1 MKRRILSIAL
11 ATLFAVASCSED
23 DDGATQPGAGAGGV
37 GGSAGAGSGGIG
49 GTSDASAGGSAGRGG
64 SAGTAG
70 SSGTGGSGATGG
82 TNGGSGAGGTGGGSG
97 RGGTGGSGAAGASGT
112 GAVDGGGN
120 PDGASSFALTSSAF
134 TQGAMIPQRHL
145 CSTGGGQNISP
156 ALTWTAGPAGTQ
168 SYAVVMRDLDY
179 MNGFLHWVI
188 WDIPASALA
197 LPENVDH
204 TYQPAAPAGAKQA
217 PFNGS
222 VTGYYGPCSPSSV
235 NTYELT
241 VYALPNA
248 TLSGLTQQSTN
259 QQAASA
265 IVAAALASAK
275 LSGES

>member
-1 MKRRILSIAL
+1 MNCRILSIAL

-23 DDGATQPGAGAGGV
+23 DDGATQPGAGATGGA
-37 GGSAGAGSGGIG
+37 AGAGSGGVG
-49 GTSDASAGGSAGRGG
+49 GTGGSNAGGSAGSAGQGG
-64 SAGTAG
+64 SAGSTAG
-70 SSGTGGSGATGG
+70 SSGSGGGGAT
-82 TNGGSGAGGTGGGSG
+82 GGTGGGSG
-97 RGGTGGSGAAGASGT
+97 RGGTGGGGAGGGAGT
-112 GAVDGGGN
+112 GAVDGGAGQ
-120 PDGASSFALTSSAF
+120 DGASSLALTSSAF

-145 CSTGGGQNISP
+145 CSSGGGQNISP
-156 ALTWTAGPAGTQ
+156 ALTWTAGPAATQ
-168 SYAVVMRDLDY
+168 SYAVIMRDLDY

-235 NTYELT
+235 NTYEFT

-248 TLSGLTQQSTN
+248 TLPGLTQQSTKE
-259 QQAASA
+259 QASSA
-265 IVAAALASAK
+265 IVGAALASAK